1 MASKMGL
8 IPQSELTTNNDEIV
22 VHIKQEENP
31 AEETIEQP
39 ETTSNKKEE
48 EEQLQSDTTDET
60 TNWPI
65 KGSIKWEKSRSSARV
80 TKKPD
85 RWGNN
90 IMISKIEPE
99 SAVEEEES
107 LPSVI
112 EIPNPKNT

>member
-8 IPQSELTTNNDEIV
+8 IPQSELTTNDEID

-39 ETTSNKKEE
+39 ETTSNDKEE

-99 SAVEEEES
+99 SSVKEES